1 MNINPVLVNLMENE
15 VEKTKQLQNI
25 RGLYENSE
33 LMEKCGPIEVTQ
45 DLFIEG
51 STKEEVEAYKERL
64 VDGLVEF
71 SKIAQN
77 GIDFIKAKNID
88 GNYQTL
94 SKFKELEDKSLTS
107 LFIYHLLR
115 TNKDLDMIL
124 SVN

>member
-1 MNINPVLVNLMENE
+1 MENE